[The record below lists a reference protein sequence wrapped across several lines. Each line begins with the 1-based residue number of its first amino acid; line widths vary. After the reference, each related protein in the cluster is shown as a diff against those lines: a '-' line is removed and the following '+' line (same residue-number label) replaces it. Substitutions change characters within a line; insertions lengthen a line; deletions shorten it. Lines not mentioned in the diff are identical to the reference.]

1 MMRSIKDNS
10 PQPEAVRL
18 LGDILLKMKIVDKYD
33 LHWAMETAVAQQRP
47 LGEVL
52 LELELATPEQIQ
64 LALDHQH
71 RARH

>member
-1 MMRSIKDNS
+1 MTRSIKDTS
-10 PQPEAVRL
+10 PHPEAVRR
-18 LGDILLKMKIVDKYD
+18 LGDILLKMGVLDKFE
-33 LHWAMETAVAQQRP
+33 LQSAMETAVEQQRP